1 MTEQEYQKL
10 RDIFESVKGNTIKED
25 IDGMKVVTTNLDPIN
40 ISMVAPRAAGKT
52 SLLATLF
59 KYMKEHIDF
68 KYFEIT
74 IDEDSDTRIREY
86 TKALQVIKDA
96 DTNADITSKIS
107 NLQATNSINE
117 FKFTIKFRH
126 EIPSDNKVIIVN
138 LPFCV
143 MDVAGG
149 IVSGEVKDKTEE
161 FKEHLRKSSVLLI
174 PFDSMLLM
182 QKPITDD
189 QDALDSYISE
199 HMSINSINEWSNE
212 WAQFRQKDKRA
223 KVVFAA
229 MKSETYHTHRVTE
242 SKTDECFKRF
252 SDKYKEAIQK
262 LQKISPSTLEITYT
276 PLETIGCIQCVNSKF
291 EDNEMK
297 HTFLKKDNIPDYL
310 GTGVILDVIFK
321 RAQNQINDVYG
332 DAKKWMDE
340 IKNRSF
346 FEKMRHPIDWF
357 DSIFYKDFVLDFFNG
372 IGEIEDEL
380 RKIAKEDSCFSKG
393 FNKII

>member
-1 MTEQEYQKL
+1 MTEQEYKDL
-10 RDIFESVKGNTIKED
+10 RNIFEFVKENTNKED
-25 IDGMKVVTTNLDPIN
+25 ADGKKVVTTNLDPIN

-59 KYMKEHIDF
+59 KYMKEHIDPNH
-68 KYFEIT
+68 FEIT
-74 IDEDSDTRIREY
+74 IDEDSDIRIKEY

-96 DTNADITSKIS
+96 DTNADITNKIS
-107 NLQATNSINE
+107 SLQANQGINE

-149 IVSGEVKDKTEE
+149 IVSGEVKEKAEE
-161 FKEHLRKSSVLLI
+161 FKAHLRKSSVLLI

-182 QKPITDD
+182 QKPIADD
-189 QDALDSYISE
+189 EDALDSYISE
-199 HMSINSINEWSNE
+199 HLSINSINEWSNE
-212 WAQFRQKDKRA
+212 WAQFRQNDKHA

-229 MKSETYHTHRVTE
+229 MKSETYHTNRVTE
-242 SKTDECFKRF
+242 SKTNDCFKRF
-252 SDKYKEAIQK
+252 TDKYKEAIHK
-262 LQKISPSTLEITYT
+262 LINISPSTLEITYT

-321 RAQNQINDVYG
+321 RAKNQIDDVYG
-332 DAKKWMDE
+332 DAKKWIDE

-346 FEKMRHPIDWF
+346 FEKMRHPIDWLDAMF
-357 DSIFYKDFVLDFFNG
+357 NKDFVLDFYNG
-372 IGEIEDEL
+372 IEEIEGEL
-380 RKIAKEDSCFSKG
+380 MKIAKKDSCFSKG

>member
-1 MTEQEYQKL
+1 MTEQEYKDL
-10 RDIFESVKGNTIKED
+10 RKIFEFVKENTNSED
-25 IDGMKVVTTNLDPIN
+25 VDGKKVVTTNLEPIN

-59 KYMKEHIDF
+59 KYMKEHIDPNH
-68 KYFEIT
+68 FEIT
-74 IDEDSDTRIREY
+74 IDEDSDTRIKEY

-161 FKEHLRKSSVLLI
+161 FKAHLRKSSVLLI

-182 QKPITDD
+182 QKPIADD

-199 HMSINSINEWSNE
+199 HMSINSINE
-212 WAQFRQKDKRA
+212 
-223 KVVFAA
+223 
-229 MKSETYHTHRVTE
+229 
-242 SKTDECFKRF
+242 
-252 SDKYKEAIQK
+252 
-262 LQKISPSTLEITYT
+262 
-276 PLETIGCIQCVNSKF
+276 
-291 EDNEMK
+291 
-297 HTFLKKDNIPDYL
+297 
-310 GTGVILDVIFK
+310 
-321 RAQNQINDVYG
+321 
-332 DAKKWMDE
+332 
-340 IKNRSF
+340 
-346 FEKMRHPIDWF
+346 
-357 DSIFYKDFVLDFFNG
+357 
-372 IGEIEDEL
+372 
-380 RKIAKEDSCFSKG
+380 
-393 FNKII
+393 